1 MNDLYMT
8 AIHTLPPGHV
18 QHRNST
24 LLLKMSMQS
33 IPLVKQYRREG
44 GDVQRTQDENRI
56 WWYEI
61 PFAYTPYWHRN
72 LKSLSEEYA
81 WRFFSRNESRGTLGD
96 TTDEN
101 LRRTFAMDRNPPP
114 KNMYPLI
121 RSCLSQILSMYG
133 YLPQNPSSLRIP
145 A

>member
-8 AIHTLPPGHV
+8 AIHTLPTGHV
-18 QHRNST
+18 RHRNST
-24 LLLKMSMQS
+24 LLLRMSVQS
-33 IPLVKQYRREG
+33 IPLIKQYRRAG
-44 GDVQRTQDENRI
+44 GNVERTQDKNCV
-56 WWYEI
+56 WWYKI

-72 LKSLSEEYA
+72 LKNMSEEYA
-81 WRFFSRNESRGTLGD
+81 WKFFSRNEERGTLGD

-101 LRRTFAMDRNPPP
+101 LRRTFASEHNPPP
-114 KNMYPLI
+114 RNMYPLI
-121 RSCLSQILSMYG
+121 RSCLHQILSMYG

>member
-8 AIHTLPPGHV
+8 AIHTLPPGYV
-18 QHRNST
+18 RHRNST
-24 LLLKMSMQS
+24 LLLRMSMPS
-33 IPLVKQYRREG
+33 ISLVKQYRREG
-44 GDVQRTQDENRI
+44 GTVERMQDVNGV
-56 WWYEI
+56 WWYKI

-81 WRFFSRNESRGTLGD
+81 WRFFSRNESMGTLGD

-101 LRRTFAMDRNPPP
+101 LRRTFAADRNPPP

-133 YLPQNPSSLRIP
+133 YLPQSPSSLRIP